1 MSIRF
6 SRLALV
12 AVVTT
17 MMGVGTRAAQAETR
31 EQRPGPPPG
40 PQFDKAGALE
50 VLKAIPLQSCK
61 TATSPKGRSAL
72 TVTFESSGAERH
84 VHEGIAVRRH
94 AFRDVHRAQASGRE
108 GRAIRGSCGRRRDVV
123 RASLT
128 TARSSSSSTSAVRSF
143 TSAQSTATLCLARPQ
158 SVAMRAVAVVVPRDA
173 FTKCP
178 QVTSASCPSAVVA
191 SFDEGASSPGER

>member
-72 TVTFESSGAERH
+72 TVTFESSGA
-84 VHEGIAVRRH
+84 V
-94 AFRDVHRAQASGRE
+94 
-108 GRAIRGSCGRRRDVV
+108 
-123 RASLT
+123 
-128 TARSSSSSTSAVRSF
+128 
-143 TSAQSTATLCLARPQ
+143 Q
-158 SVAMRAVAVVVPRDA
+158 SVTFMKGSQYDATPSGTCIVHKLQAAKVAPFVGA
-173 FTKCP
+173 A
-178 QVTSASCPSAVVA
+178 ASVEM
-191 SFDEGASSPGER
+191 SFALL